1 MCLIEY
7 YRYVFNCEIEG
18 LSIILNTFLIK
29 ELKT

>member
-18 LSIILNTFLIK
+18 LSLNTCLIK